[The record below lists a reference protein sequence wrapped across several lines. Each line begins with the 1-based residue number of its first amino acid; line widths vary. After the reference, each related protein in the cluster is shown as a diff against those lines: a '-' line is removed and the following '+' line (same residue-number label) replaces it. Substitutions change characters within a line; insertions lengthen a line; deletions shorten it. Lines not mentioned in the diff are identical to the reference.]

1 MARPIEPRPQQG
13 RRLRPFSFT
22 TREVRSEAQETV
34 GVAWA
39 ALGEIAPQAL
49 TRLARHGREP
59 RQLGIG
65 LVVAREECQRDA
77 ARAAGLDEAL
87 YAIGPIGAA
96 AEQPGD
102 DQPRP
107 RNSVHI
113 EIDRK
118 VMAEPHDPR
127 EPQARGP

>member
-49 TRLARHGREP
+49 ACVARHGREP

-65 LVVAREECQRDA
+65 LVVARQQRERDA
-77 ARAAGLDEAL
+77 PRAAGLDEAL
-87 YAIGPIGAA
+87 YALGPIGPA
-96 AEQPGD
+96 AEHPGAD
-102 DQPRP
+102 HPP
-107 RNSVHI
+107 PGN
-113 EIDRK
+113 
-118 VMAEPHDPR
+118 
-127 EPQARGP
+127 RGP